1 MLLFLPELNEP
12 VDEATYSG
20 GDFRPADGPEPDE
33 NGQFPDF
40 SQMPPVPLYFGLGP
54 KTQKLL
60 LGLSSESDD
69 RWRKCW
75 QLSKHLRA
83 APLHLESLDCTVIDA
98 DIAEVKLLSEFIR
111 ASGMKGVDVEAAL
124 EEHYRPEPCVTSEYC
139 DTYLMRKLRAHFERE
154 GSWRPQYGWHKRLVP
169 ASNPS
174 DWTANIDDSFGRSA
188 ATRPAR

>member
-1 MLLFLPELNEP
+1 
-12 VDEATYSG
+12 
-20 GDFRPADGPEPDE
+20 
-33 NGQFPDF
+33 
-40 SQMPPVPLYFGLGP
+40 MPPVPLYFGLGP

-124 EEHYRPEPCVTSEYC
+124 EEHYRPEPCVTSDYC

-154 GSWRPQYGWHKRLVP
+154 GSWHPQYGWHKRLVP